1 MTIIARKDGE
11 KFKNMEETD
20 FDLEENIKK
29 LILDDQIMKKINL
42 DFTEDK
48 TLVTLSREFESGNG
62 KIDVLAVDA
71 DGHIY
76 IIEAKL
82 HRNSAGRRNIFAQ
95 IIDYAGGMWA
105 KFSGD
110 FGFEAF
116 ENQLLEHNSKSKD
129 NLILSGKSLSE
140 IILDSTLGLGTDIAN
155 SDNIIRLMK
164 ENFISGEFKFV
175 LVFDELDEQL
185 INIINYINEKSS
197 MTIYAVTYE
206 YYTDNNLE
214 ILIPSVYG
222 RAAEQRSTKKSSGR
236 IPWTLEQTKQNFKDK
251 LSASEHKMFL
261 KLYQFLDENKNMMKI
276 GNGVNGSIGPVFDKL
291 CHPEL
296 RGSFLTLDVGGFMK
310 INYPWL
316 KLELRKKIAESFSN
330 NPELKMD
337 SKSILLSDLDL
348 DHTYPTYSRDQWSN
362 NVDSIIETIKKFI

>member
-62 KIDVLAVDA
+62 EIDVLAVDA

-291 CHPEL
+291 CSPEL
-296 RGSFLTLDVGGFMK
+296 RGSFLTLDVGGGMK

>member
-1 MTIIARKDGE
+1 MTIIARKDGK

-20 FDLEENIKK
+20 FDLEENIQE

-62 KIDVLAVDA
+62 RIDVLAVDA

-82 HRNSAGRRNIFAQ
+82 HRNSEGRRHIFAQ

-110 FGFEAF
+110 SGFVEF

-140 IILDSTLGLGTDIAN
+140 IILDSTLGLGADIAN

-185 INIINYINEKSS
+185 KNTINYINEKSS

-291 CHPEL
+291 CRPEL
-296 RGSFLTLDVGGFMK
+296 RGSFLTLDVGGGMK

>member
-11 KFKNMEETD
+11 KFKNMDETD
-20 FDLEENIKK
+20 FDLEENIQE

-82 HRNSAGRRNIFAQ
+82 HRNSEGRRHIFAQ

-110 FGFEAF
+110 SGFVEF

-140 IILDSTLGLGTDIAN
+140 IILDSTLGLGADIAN

-185 INIINYINEKSS
+185 KNTINYINEKSS

-206 YYTDNNLE
+206 YYIDNNLE
-214 ILIPSVYG
+214 ILIPTVYG
-222 RAAEQRSTKKSSGR
+222 RAAEQRSKKKAGVR
-236 IPWTLEQTKQNFKDK
+236 IPWTLEETKQNFKKK
-251 LSASEHKMFL
+251 LTPMHQIE
-261 KLYQFLDENKNMMKI
+261 I
-276 GNGVNGSIGPVFDKL
+276 G
-291 CHPEL
+291 H
-296 RGSFLTLDVGGFMK
+296 
-310 INYPWL
+310 
-316 KLELRKKIAESFSN
+316 
-330 NPELKMD
+330 
-337 SKSILLSDLDL
+337 
-348 DHTYPTYSRDQWSN
+348 
-362 NVDSIIETIKKFI
+362 